1 MCIITIMLWQGCEL
15 MDSKDNSKR
24 DLMDEDFS
32 KEIDDEELQVLV
44 LEAQHEALIKAAKE
58 RNNPKIKRPFPKWLF
73 WLISIVLFFNTF
85 GMIFQI
91 YSIPAF
97 DFLITSSKLSQLD
110 TITEYKKSV
119 VVIKTEDSKGTG
131 FSISNDGIILTNY
144 HVVEGNDSVTVL
156 FPNEGRFS
164 AEVIHT
170 YPSVDL
176 AVVKVIGS
184 NFPFL
189 QLAEKTEFEDDE
201 PVYFIGNPLSF
212 TGIANQGKII
222 DYLKLPDWDVP
233 VVMMK
238 APVYRGNSGS
248 PVINRNGK
256 VIGIVFA
263 TSNDDTYGNVGLLVP
278 IDEYYRQQK

>member
-1 MCIITIMLWQGCEL
+1 V
-15 MDSKDNSKR
+15 DSNDNHESGLKDK
-24 DLMDEDFS
+24 DIL

-44 LEAQHEALIKAAKE
+44 LEAQHEALIKAAKD
-58 RNNPKIKRPFPKWLF
+58 RNNPKIKRPFPKWIF

-91 YSIPAF
+91 YSIPAI
-97 DFLITSSKLSQLD
+97 DFLITSSKLSQQD
-110 TITEYKKSV
+110 NIAEYKKSV

-176 AVVKVIGS
+176 AVVKVKGGD
-184 NFPFL
+184 FPFL
-189 QLAEKTEFEDDE
+189 HLAEKTEFEEDE

-222 DYLKLPDWDVP
+222 DYLKLSDWDKP

-263 TSNDDTYGNVGLLVP
+263 TLNDDTYGNVGLFVP
-278 IDEYYRQQK
+278 IDEYYRLQK